1 MCIGSDKEAEVL
13 FKVPRC
19 LRETIH
25 SHTKRINGEEVLLRS
40 SEASARNVRNS
51 RTGVEEIRRGGNFL
65 NFCETHSNFCEVLK
79 SESRG
84 ANRGRGG

>member
-1 MCIGSDKEAEVL
+1 MCIGSDREAEVL
-13 FKVPRC
+13 FKIPRC

-25 SHTKRINGEEVLLRS
+25 SHTKRVYGEEVLLRC

-51 RTGVEEIRRGGNFL
+51 RTGVEEIRRGGDFL
-65 NFCETHSNFCEVLK
+65 NFREVLK